1 MASIDHLVLV
11 AESLEQGAEFV
22 AQQLGVEPQPA
33 WETTDFGTHSLAVRL
48 GAECYLDIIAIDPSA
63 ANPKRPRWYGLDQ
76 PDMKRT
82 LMHRP
87 RLFGWAVRVE
97 GLDASIKN
105 AVFDVGEPVAL
116 LQGDL
121 GWRQT
126 VPRDGSLILF
136 GAGPS
141 LIERTTT
148 GHPSRRLKDQ
158 GCTLT
163 QVRLFDEAPERMR
176 YRLASVGADAL
187 VTLEQGNAGESRIEA
202 CIETPHGQRL
212 LL

>member
-33 WETTDFGTHSLAVRL
+33 WKNADFGTHSLAVKL
-48 GAECYLDIIAIDPSA
+48 GRECYLEIVAIDPEA
-63 ANPKRPRWYGLDQ
+63 TNPGRPRWYGLDQ

-82 LMHRP
+82 LMRRP
-87 RLFGWAVRVE
+87 RLFGWVVSVE
-97 GLDASIKN
+97 NLDALIKS
-105 AVFDVGEPVAL
+105 AAFDVGEPIP
-116 LQGDL
+116 LQHGDL

-141 LIERTTT
+141 LLERTTI
-148 GHPSRRLKDQ
+148 GHPAQGLKDQ

-163 QVRLFDEAPERMR
+163 EVRLFDEAPERMR
-176 YRLASVGADAL
+176 RRLASVGAEGL
-187 VTLEQGNAGESRIEA
+187 VTFEEGNAGESRIEA
-202 CIETPHGQRL
+202 RIETPHGERL